1 MLYKHNIQSKEY
13 INENGKSKD
22 KKSIGEK
29 LRILIPPKF
38 IFSKNVTQISNHPPA
53 KPEAFKL

>member
-1 MLYKHNIQSKEY
+1 MVEKKAPKSSHVNLMRYKHNIQSKEY

-29 LRILIPPKF
+29 
-38 IFSKNVTQISNHPPA
+38 T
-53 KPEAFKL
+53 